1 MSHQPDLVPELAVRD
16 LDVSLDFW
24 CGLIGFSVRYA
35 RPQERFAYVTL
46 GCSHVMLDQISC
58 GRTWQTAE
66 LEPPLGRGINLE
78 IQVPDLDAISKRLEA
93 AGWAYVVKPEQRWYA
108 AGDRLLG
115 VRQFA
120 VMDPDGYLLRPQ
132 VEIGERPIDRPS

>member
-1 MSHQPDLVPELAVRD
+1 M
-16 LDVSLDFW
+16 
-24 CGLIGFSVRYA
+24 
-35 RPQERFAYVTL
+35 
-46 GCSHVMLDQISC
+46 
-58 GRTWQTAE
+58 
-66 LEPPLGRGINLE
+66 
-78 IQVPDLDAISKRLEA
+78 PDLDAISKRLEA

-115 VRQFA
+115 VRQFV